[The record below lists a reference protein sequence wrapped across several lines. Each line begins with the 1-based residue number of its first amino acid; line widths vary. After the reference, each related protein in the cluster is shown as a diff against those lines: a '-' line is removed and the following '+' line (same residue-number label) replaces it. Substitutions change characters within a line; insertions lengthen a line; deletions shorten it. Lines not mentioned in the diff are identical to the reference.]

1 MEHIEIDHI
10 DVSDTSISVNY
21 WLSGNNNQQVLMFK
35 TVDFEDW
42 LLTRKHISI
51 QKYWD
56 HLDSSIQDELT
67 LRIFHDDMK
76 HYLDYRTEMIRH
88 SIETPEVSYINRK
101 PMTKVTSSKRKSAG
115 SESA

>member
-21 WLSGNNNQQVLMFK
+21 WLSGNNIQQVLIFR
-35 TVDFEDW
+35 TSDFEEW
-42 LLTRKHISI
+42 IVKQKNISI

-56 HLDSSIQDELT
+56 HLDWSSQDELT
-67 LRIFHDDMK
+67 LRIFNDDVK
-76 HYLDYRTEMIRH
+76 HYLDYRTKMIRS
-88 SIETPEVSYINRK
+88 SIEASEVSYISRK
-101 PMTKVTSSKRKSAG
+101 PMTKVTSSKRRSAG